1 MKRGER
7 RIFKLKY
14 SGLEMKIN
22 IDPRQAP
29 LQHAGGDDHLGCSAY
44 CHSVSWVWALGFAGS
59 QSSPSSPE
67 ASAQSPA
74 GRRGEG
80 SRGHL
85 VPLASLAGCLR
96 WRSLGNHCSS

>member
-1 MKRGER
+1 MKEGER
-7 RIFKLKY
+7 HIFKLKY
-14 SGLEMKIN
+14 SGLKMEIN
-22 IDPRQAP
+22 IEPRQAP
-29 LQHAGGDDHLGCSAY
+29 LQHAGRGDRWGCSAY
-44 CHSVSWVWALGFAGS
+44 CHSVSWVWALDFAGS

-67 ASAQSPA
+67 ASARSPA

-96 WRSLGNHCSS
+96 WCSLGNHCSS